1 MRFWGEADAGGRMA
15 AERGRRMNG
24 LTQRYRTL
32 GELLTDLKAR
42 LGFVAQGPAA
52 NNNTPLMMSF
62 LQEAHE
68 YVYDQLDPSPMR
80 KKTVIALEQG
90 SYLYDW
96 HNDEE
101 DENIDPG
108 LVHSVWLIDGENRY
122 RLAQGITE
130 RHREDTSRGQPLR
143 YDTLNGQIELWPVP
157 DRAGYGL
164 LVEYTASRPRFS
176 QDADRPGV
184 PDRLV
189 LLYALV
195 SAKAHYRHPDA
206 QSVAALFNARMRRE
220 RVRQHENR
228 RYHVTGHYHPGT
240 EVVRGADGVY
250 RCVVR

>member
-1 MRFWGEADAGGRMA
+1 
-15 AERGRRMNG
+15 MNG

-32 GELLTDLKAR
+32 GELLTELKAR

-108 LVHSVWLIDGENRY
+108 LVHSVWLIDGDNGA
-122 RLAQGITE
+122 AQGRYVARPAAAL
-130 RHREDTSRGQPLR
+130 RHAQRADRVVAGAGPGGVWLAGGIYREPSAFFAGCRPARGA
-143 YDTLNGQIELWPVP
+143 GQ
-157 DRAGYGL
+157 AGAVVCAGQRESAL
-164 LVEYTASRPRFS
+164 PASRCAVGGGAVQC
-176 QDADRPGV
+176 QDA
-184 PDRLV
+184 
-189 LLYALV
+189 A
-195 SAKAHYRHPDA
+195 
-206 QSVAALFNARMRRE
+206 
-220 RVRQHENR
+220 
-228 RYHVTGHYHPGT
+228 
-240 EVVRGADGVY
+240 GAGAPA
-250 RCVVR
+250 